1 MTSEF
6 SSDGRG
12 NGRRRHKR
20 IRLLRKDIKE
30 LKEALYKVQQE
41 LEVTTTILLDEC
53 YNLNMQIRQL
63 GGGTTVRRGGA
74 SNLVKSMQ
82 QTEQGRDSRVSL
94 KWIMEIDT

>member
-12 NGRRRHKR
+12 NGRRRHIR
-20 IRLLRKDIKE
+20 MRLLRKDIKE

-63 GGGTTVRRGGA
+63 GGVRPSDEVARPTWSSRCNKLNRGETVA
-74 SNLVKSMQ
+74 LV
-82 QTEQGRDSRVSL
+82 
-94 KWIMEIDT
+94 